1 MITVAMALSLQP
13 LAAQVTQEQTEFFE
27 KKIRP
32 VLAENC
38 HSCHNPNLKTAGLN
52 LTTAAG
58 FVTGGENGSVIDRE
72 NPESSRLLQVIGYEE
87 RIKMPPTGK
96 LVSDELADLT
106 AWIKMGAPWPGAEH
120 LEMNQEE
127 KGTRTFTEKE
137 KKFWAFQPIRD
148 PRPPKIKKIKW
159 IRSPIDRFILE
170 KLEAQSLKP
179 APPADK
185 SALLRRATFDLTG
198 LPPTEKE
205 ISDFLADKSEAAFQ
219 KVVERLLAS
228 PRYGERW
235 GRHWLDVAR
244 YADSSGNDEDHRY
257 PYSWR
262 YRDYVIEMFNRDLP
276 YDQFVQEQ
284 IAGDLLPADK
294 AGEINRKGIIATG
307 FLALGQKAVA
317 QQDKKKMLYDI
328 YDEQLDVTSKAFMGL
343 TITCA
348 RCHDHKFD
356 PLLMHDYYSLIGI
369 FASTKNFVDP
379 YNTVSKLYFPPLV
392 PMEKYKRYMDHR
404 KKLFK
409 KAEEIDVIVEKEI
422 DGYDETHL
430 PRLADYMLVAR
441 KLYHDGILLGEAADN
456 NRLN

>member
-307 FLALGQKAVA
+307 FWPWGRKRWRS
-317 QQDKKKMLYDI
+317 KTKRRCSMI
-328 YDEQLDVTSKAFMGL
+328 FMTS
-343 TITCA
+343 
-348 RCHDHKFD
+348 
-356 PLLMHDYYSLIGI
+356 S
-369 FASTKNFVDP
+369 ST
-379 YNTVSKLYFPPLV
+379 
-392 PMEKYKRYMDHR
+392 
-404 KKLFK
+404 
-409 KAEEIDVIVEKEI
+409 
-422 DGYDETHL
+422 
-430 PRLADYMLVAR
+430 
-441 KLYHDGILLGEAADN
+441 
-456 NRLN
+456 